1 MTRML
6 LNSGFTPEASLEAAA
21 ALAVS
26 LERLLWG
33 CHTSE

>member
-6 LNSGFTPEASLEAAA
+6 LNPGFTPEANLETAAA
-21 ALAVS
+21 VDVS
-26 LERLLWG
+26 SEWLLCG

>member
-1 MTRML
+1 MGRRL
-6 LNSGFTPEASLEAAA
+6 FSSGFTPGASLEAAA
-21 ALAVS
+21 AVDVS